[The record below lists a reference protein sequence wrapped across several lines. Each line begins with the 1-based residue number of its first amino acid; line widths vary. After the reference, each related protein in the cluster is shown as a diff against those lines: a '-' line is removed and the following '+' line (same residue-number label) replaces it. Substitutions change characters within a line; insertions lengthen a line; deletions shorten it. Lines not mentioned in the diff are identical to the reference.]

1 MRPISD
7 TELSMI
13 SGAGEFSYGEL
24 AGVVAGGAVAGAMG
38 GAVIG
43 GLGAGPGAIAGA
55 TTAGAAYVAGSLVQS
70 FFGNNSSA
78 TSSSGAGS

>member
-13 SGAGEFSYGEL
+13 SGA
-24 AGVVAGGAVAGAMG
+24 VAVAMG

-43 GLGAGPGAIAGA
+43 GLGAGP
-55 TTAGAAYVAGSLVQS
+55 
-70 FFGNNSSA
+70 
-78 TSSSGAGS
+78 

>member
-24 AGVVAGGAVAGAMG
+24 AGAVAGAMG